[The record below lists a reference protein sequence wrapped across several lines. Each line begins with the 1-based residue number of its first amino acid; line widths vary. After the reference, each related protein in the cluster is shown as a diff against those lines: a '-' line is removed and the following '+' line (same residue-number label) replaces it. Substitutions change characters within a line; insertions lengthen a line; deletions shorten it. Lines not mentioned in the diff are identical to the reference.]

1 MAVVLRCADDLASVP
16 RHDHWFAVTG
26 TTVSLPADTRLP
38 DIAARLE
45 AAFDDIRD
53 TWWTLSREMGRDD
66 ASAKWSH
73 VAAAGTYGSDF
84 GLMLAWTRL
93 TEDCAADA
101 AITLVVCSDPWLFRQ
116 MEALAG
122 VRAGRRPALWP
133 RFFRCWLRGIFARG
147 ALAVRLAYAVIALR
161 GDRRKQA
168 GHDASVLMVYGHPD
182 SRPDGT
188 DAYFGSL
195 MLELPALH
203 RLLHTDCRPGLAMRL
218 GVDDRTASLH
228 AWGGLGFAVCKL
240 PFTCWRPTRRLKAG
254 PAGWLIQRAAVREN
268 GGGGPAM
275 NRWQMH
281 CQRRWLA
288 ERSPRVVAWP
298 WENHAWERDLVRA
311 AHCANAYTVGYQHA
325 VVGRH
330 QFNFSPH
337 SNSDGMDSLPSIIA
351 CNGSRYREQLVKLG
365 IPEECLVI
373 AGAFRV
379 GRIES
384 GRYDPNG
391 PVYVALSAI
400 PLVANRMM
408 AAIRP
413 LAAAGQRFVVK
424 NHPMYPFPFEET
436 ETLKQI
442 STTIPQTDAIA
453 AVLYSTGTPGLEG
466 LLAGVPTFR
475 LMPEDAVAL
484 DIMPDGGDV
493 RVVTAENLHG
503 ALADSNANLPLA
515 WADVMAPVD
524 MEVWR
529 RLLEPLVESDPEH
542 GLEKTKRNIP

>member
-1 MAVVLRCADDLASVP
+1 MCHRISRP
-16 RHDHWFAVTG
+16 
-26 TTVSLPADTRLP
+26 PRLP
-38 DIAARLE
+38 DLATRLE
-45 AAFDDIRD
+45 AAFDAIRD
-53 TWWTLSREMGRDD
+53 TWWNLAREMGHDD

-93 TEDCAADA
+93 TEDCAADSA
-101 AITLVVCSDPWLFRQ
+101 TTLVICSDPWLFRQ
-116 MEALAG
+116 MEALVG

-133 RFFRCWLRGIFARG
+133 RCFRAWLRGVFARG
-147 ALAVRLAYAVIALR
+147 ALALRLACATISLR
-161 GDRRKQA
+161 GDRRKHA
-168 GHDASVLMVYGHPD
+168 GQDASVLMVYGHPD

-195 MLELPALH
+195 MSELPALH
-203 RLLHTDCRPGLAMRL
+203 RLLHTDCRRGSAMRL

-228 AWGGLGFAVCKL
+228 AWGGLGFAVCKV
-240 PFTCWRPTRRLKAG
+240 PFTRWRPTRRLKAG
-254 PAGWLIQRAAVREN
+254 PVGWLIRRAAVREN
-268 GGGGPAM
+268 AGGGPAM
-275 NRWQMH
+275 NRWQMY

-298 WENHAWERDLVRA
+298 WENHAWERDFVRA
-311 AHCANAYTVGYQHA
+311 AHCANAHTVGYQHA

-337 SNSDGMDSLPSIIA
+337 SNSDGMDSLPNIIA
-351 CNGSRYREQLVKLG
+351 CNGSGYRRQLAKLG
-365 IPEECLVI
+365 VPDECLVT

-379 GRIES
+379 GRIDA

-400 PLVANRMM
+400 PLVAKRMM

-424 NHPMYPFPFEET
+424 DHPMYPFPFEET

-442 STTIPQTDAIA
+442 STTIPQTKAMA
-453 AVLYSTGTPGLEG
+453 AVVYSTGTPGLEG
-466 LLAGVPTFR
+466 LFAGVPTFR
-475 LMPEDAVAL
+475 FMPEDTVAL
-484 DIMPDGGDV
+484 DIMPDGVDARAV
-493 RVVTAENLHG
+493 IAETLDA
-503 ALADSNANLPLA
+503 ALADCNVNAPLA
-515 WADVMAPVD
+515 WANVMAPVN
-524 MEVWR
+524 MGVWR
-529 RLLEPLVESDPEH
+529 RLLDPVPESDLEQ
-542 GLEKTKRNIP
+542 GLEKSKRNIP